1 MAQWLNVAVALLRQ
15 IVAFDVELERAAKGD
30 VEHLKSF
37 ANREDRQPTPKR
49 FLHGCEFPAITL
61 PVDVFIQHRRIGD
74 FLSQKFWRNI
84 GPAGQQ
90 KPIHLVEANMPISR
104 VPNLD
109 FKMLGKNCA
118 EPFRVFRTYPGSQ
131 IWHWANLRLANGHVK
146 STSMFSVDVSNGLHE
161 ELETLALKNKARAIG
176 VALHDLET
184 GFRFSLRGDRWFHAA
199 STIKVA
205 VLLAVFRAADEG
217 LFRLDDSLH
226 VRNRFFSAADG
237 SPFRVSQDR
246 DATPELYATIGRTAK
261 ISALAYAMIC
271 GSSNLATNLLLDFVS
286 VEYARTVLREARV
299 DGVELRRGV
308 EDHGA
313 HERSINNEATA
324 DGLLSL
330 LSAIRGDF
338 LTPESKRQVIRILLE
353 QRFNSMIPAGLPP
366 HATVAHKTGEISTAC
381 HDIGIVYLPERE
393 PYIVAI
399 LTEFDPDT
407 DGRREMVAAISEAIY
422 RSLLRTESKANED

>member
-1 MAQWLNVAVALLRQ
+1 
-15 IVAFDVELERAAKGD
+15 
-30 VEHLKSF
+30 
-37 ANREDRQPTPKR
+37 
-49 FLHGCEFPAITL
+49 
-61 PVDVFIQHRRIGD
+61 
-74 FLSQKFWRNI
+74 
-84 GPAGQQ
+84 
-90 KPIHLVEANMPISR
+90 
-104 VPNLD
+104 
-109 FKMLGKNCA
+109 
-118 EPFRVFRTYPGSQ
+118 
-131 IWHWANLRLANGHVK
+131 
-146 STSMFSVDVSNGLHE
+146 MFSVDVSNGLHE
-161 ELETLALKNKARAIG
+161 ELEALAVKNKARAIG

-217 LFRLDDSLH
+217 RLRLDDSLH

-237 SPFRVSQDR
+237 SLFRVSQDR
-246 DATPELYATIGRTAK
+246 DATPELHAAIGRTTK
-261 ISALAYAMIC
+261 ISALAHAMIC
-271 GSSNLATNLLLDFVS
+271 GSSNLAANLLLDFVG
-286 VEYARTVLREARV
+286 VEYARTVLREAHV

-313 HERSINNEATA
+313 HERAINNEATA

-338 LTPESKRQVIRILLE
+338 LTPESKREVIRILLE

-393 PYIVAI
+393 PYIAAI

-407 DGRREMVAAISEAIY
+407 DGRRETVAVISEAIY
-422 RSLLRTESKANED
+422 RSLLRTEPKSNED